1 VIFTHSIRTEVPTTA
16 GTIFTEKA
24 LVHDISVILTGQVRI
39 TVAVVMVE
47 VITVEVVTA
56 AVVTVEVVTVE
67 VVTAE
72 AVTSNGRCHFLGS
85 VVDSKK
91 ARKIISKVRVCPQVP
106 IPYYP
111 S

>member
-1 VIFTHSIRTEVPTTA
+1 VIFTHSIRTEVRITA
-16 GTIFTEKA
+16 GTIFTEKVLA
-24 LVHDISVILTGQVRI
+24 HDISVILTGQVRI

-56 AVVTVEVVTVE
+56 EVVTAE

>member
-1 VIFTHSIRTEVPTTA
+1 VIFTHSIRTEVRITA
-16 GTIFTEKA
+16 GTIFTEKVLA
-24 LVHDISVILTGQVRI
+24 HDISVILTGQVRI

-47 VITVEVVTA
+47 VI
-56 AVVTVEVVTVE
+56 TVEVVTVE